1 MLSAPRRPDE
11 HSSTSPAL
19 ILYRTETA
27 LPYDENRR
35 DDRPDRGDRFGGG
48 GDRFG
53 GGGDRF
59 GGGGIA
65 SAVATASAAAI
76 ASATGGDRFDRGER
90 REGGNSVKARLR
102 AKARKKDR
110 KNRKRTFARK
120 KVSRLTTDKTVVV
133 DYKDPKLL
141 RSFLSETGKILPRR
155 ITGNTAK
162 QQRVVA
168 LAVKRARHLALLPY
182 PPNMA

>member
-1 MLSAPRRPDE
+1 
-11 HSSTSPAL
+11 
-19 ILYRTETA
+19 

-35 DDRPDRGDRFGGG
+35 DDRPDRGDRFDRGGDRFERG

-53 GGGDRF
+53 GG
-59 GGGGIA
+59 
-65 SAVATASAAAI
+65 
-76 ASATGGDRFDRGER
+76 DRFDRGDR
-90 REGGNSVKARLR
+90 REGSNSVKARLR
-102 AKARKKDR
+102 AKARKRDR

-162 QQRVVA
+162 QQRIVA

>member
-1 MLSAPRRPDE
+1 M
-11 HSSTSPAL
+11 
-19 ILYRTETA
+19 ETA
-27 LPYDENRR
+27 LPYDENR
-35 DDRPDRGDRFGGG
+35 DRPDRGDRFGGG
-48 GDRFG
+48 GGGGF

-59 GGGGIA
+59 GGGGGFG
-65 SAVATASAAAI
+65 
-76 ASATGGDRFDRGER
+76 GGDRFDRGDRFGDRGDRFGGGDR
-90 REGGNSVKARLR
+90 REGSNTVKGRLR

-110 KNRKRTFARK
+110 KNRKRTFGRK

-162 QQRVVA
+162 QQRAVA
-168 LAVKRARHLALLPY
+168 LAVKRARHLAMLPY

>member
-1 MLSAPRRPDE
+1 M
-11 HSSTSPAL
+11 
-19 ILYRTETA
+19 
-27 LPYDENRR
+27 PYDENR
-35 DDRPDRGDRFGGG
+35 DRADRGDRFGGG

-53 GGGDRF
+53 GGGGFGGDRGGF
-59 GGGGIA
+59 GGGGF
-65 SAVATASAAAI
+65 
-76 ASATGGDRFDRGER
+76 GDRDRGGFGGGGYDRGDRFDRGER
-90 REGGNSVKARLR
+90 GERMNSVKARLR

-162 QQRVVA
+162 QQRAVA

>member
-1 MLSAPRRPDE
+1 M
-11 HSSTSPAL
+11 
-19 ILYRTETA
+19 
-27 LPYDENRR
+27 PYDENRP
-35 DDRPDRGDRFGGG
+35 DRGDRFGDRGDRFGGG

-53 GGGDRF
+53 GDRF
-59 GGGGIA
+59 GGGGDRFDR
-65 SAVATASAAAI
+65 
-76 ASATGGDRFDRGER
+76 GDRYDRGER
-90 REGGNSVKARLR
+90 REGGTSVKARLR
-102 AKARKKDR
+102 AKARKRDR

>member
-1 MLSAPRRPDE
+1 MISALPAPETSLALRRPD
-11 HSSTSPAL
+11 
-19 ILYRTETA
+19 
-27 LPYDENRR
+27 R

-48 GDRFG
+48 G
-53 GGGDRF
+53 GGDRF
-59 GGGGIA
+59 GGGGGRFGGGGDRSAAVAADSAAVIA
-65 SAVATASAAAI
+65 SAAATASTAATASA
-76 ASATGGDRFDRGER
+76 DR
-90 REGGNSVKARLR
+90 REGSGSVKARLR
-102 AKARKKDR
+102 AKARKRDR

>member
-1 MLSAPRRPDE
+1 
-11 HSSTSPAL
+11 
-19 ILYRTETA
+19 
-27 LPYDENRR
+27 
-35 DDRPDRGDRFGGG
+35 
-48 GDRFG
+48 
-53 GGGDRF
+53 
-59 GGGGIA
+59 
-65 SAVATASAAAI
+65 VATASAAAV
-76 ASATGGDRFDRGER
+76 ASAAIAIAAGFGGGYDRGDRFDRGER
-90 REGGNSVKARLR
+90 GERMNSVKARLR
-102 AKARKKDR
+102 AKARKRDR

-162 QQRVVA
+162 QQRAVA

>member
-1 MLSAPRRPDE
+1 MLSARPGGAERRARSPTRG
-11 HSSTSPAL
+11 SSQ
-19 ILYRTETA
+19 RRRA
-27 LPYDENRR
+27 LPYDENRA
-35 DDRPDRGDRFGGG
+35 DRGDRYDRGDRFGGDR
-48 GDRFG
+48 GDRFDR
-53 GGGDRF
+53 GDRY
-59 GGGGIA
+59 
-65 SAVATASAAAI
+65 
-76 ASATGGDRFDRGER
+76 DRGER
-90 REGGNSVKARLR
+90 REGGTSVKSRLR

-110 KNRKRTFARK
+110 KNRKRSFGRK

>member
-1 MLSAPRRPDE
+1 
-11 HSSTSPAL
+11 
-19 ILYRTETA
+19 

-35 DDRPDRGDRFGGG
+35 DDRPDRGDRFERG

-53 GGGDRF
+53 GDRFERGGDRF
-59 GGGGIA
+59 G
-65 SAVATASAAAI
+65 
-76 ASATGGDRFDRGER
+76 DR
-90 REGGNSVKARLR
+90 REGGTSVKARLR
-102 AKARKKDR
+102 AKARKRDR
-110 KNRKRTFARK
+110 KMRKRTFARK

-162 QQRVVA
+162 QQRAVA

>member
-1 MLSAPRRPDE
+1 
-11 HSSTSPAL
+11 
-19 ILYRTETA
+19 
-27 LPYDENRR
+27 LPYDENR
-35 DDRPDRGDRFGGG
+35 DRPDRGDRFGGGGGGDRFGGG

-59 GGGGIA
+59 GGGGDRFGG
-65 SAVATASAAAI
+65 
-76 ASATGGDRFDRGER
+76 GGDRFGGDRGDRFGGDRGDRFGGDRYGDR
-90 REGGNSVKARLR
+90 REGGGSVKARLR
-102 AKARKKDR
+102 AKARKRDR